1 MLTSPHLACSL
12 TPLFLAVFLVAYAI
26 IFLTTERDRKRE
38 FLNLI
43 PLNSVLVIYCHWL
56 DDFCSPDLTTHIFN
70 HQLNNFFVI
79 PFCMYPF
86 SIVAVRWVIERLLVA
101 NAWWYKTILTFTI
114 LEVLIIMYVYHA
126 VTVAAVCPCLQL
138 TQELPLPYG
147 MIQVDFL
154 FVESMQFVLKW
165 WFAYCVWRVQF
176 LLLYPPL
183 YGLKDLQH
191 YVWLFMIFA
200 GLCFVYIDLSIPPID
215 VHAKFFLLVVVYTL
229 VEYFCV
235 SKLFNLKDE
244 GFPSLFTCCFLLL
257 VMYLK

>member
-26 IFLTTERDRKRE
+26 IFLTTERDRKIE

-101 NAWWYKTILTFTI
+101 KAWWYKTILAFTI

-126 VTVAAVCPCLQL
+126 VSVAAVCPCLQL

-176 LLLYPPL
+176 LPFSERNWFYERNW
-183 YGLKDLQH
+183 QH
-191 YVWLFMIFA
+191 YVWIFMIFA
-200 GLCFVYIDLSIPPID
+200 GLWFVYID
-215 VHAKFFLLVVVYTL
+215 VHAIFFLLVVVYTL
-229 VEYFCV
+229 FEYFCV
-235 SKLFNLKDE
+235 SKLFNLEHE
-244 GFPSLFTCCFLLL
+244 GFPLLFTCYLLLL

>member
-26 IFLTTERDRKRE
+26 IFLTTDRDRKKE

-56 DDFCSPDLTTHIFN
+56 DDFCSPDLTTYIFN

-86 SIVAVRWVIERLLVA
+86 SIVAVRWVIERLHVA
-101 NAWWYKTILTFTI
+101 DAWWHKTIIIFTM

-126 VTVAAVCPCLQL
+126 VSVAATCPCLQL
-138 TQELPLPYG
+138 TQEVPLPYG

-154 FVESMQFVLKW
+154 YVESMQFVLKW

-176 LLLYPPL
+176 IPF
-183 YGLKDLQH
+183 YGRTQSQH
-191 YVWLFMIFA
+191 YVWIFMIFA
-200 GLCFVYIDLSIPPID
+200 GLWFVHID
-215 VHAKFFLLVVVYTL
+215 VHAKFFLMVVVYAL
-229 VEYFCV
+229 FEYFCA
-235 SKLFNLKDE
+235 SKLYDLKYE
-244 GFPSLFTCCFLLL
+244 GFPGLFSSCLLLL